1 MHNRF
6 ASGSALR
13 CAALRCSALHCT
25 ALHCTALHCTALHC
39 TALHCT
45 ARCQTS
51 RACALPSAARWIG
64 QAVVHCINSSSGPTA
79 VVTVRCRWC
88 SRGPSVLSTG
98 AKALAKHC
106 HRDSAVRLSRVPP
119 RGIYAPPRY
128 SHSICVPLFMNHHSG
143 PITVQFGRSV
153 VGAHGIVSLCCRAYL
168 RVSPLGAAEP
178 PCRRCRAEPS
188 RAERATERLAGVLG
202 GGGLRDR
209 EAKEQLG
216 GHEGTCARMQLVR
229 NLSEAT
235 SRSPLALLV
244 YSSS

>member
-1 MHNRF
+1 MVQPRTVGALNRRQ
-6 ASGSALR
+6 SP
-13 CAALRCSALHCT
+13 
-25 ALHCTALHCTALHC
+25 
-39 TALHCT
+39 
-45 ARCQTS
+45 CQ
-51 RACALPSAARWIG
+51 ALPSRFGRTSEPRPSPWHLRTPKVFP
-64 QAVVHCINSSSGPTA
+64 QYLRTA
-79 VVTVRCRWC
+79 VHESPQWSNHSCN
-88 SRGPSVLSTG
+88 SV
-98 AKALAKHC
+98 
-106 HRDSAVRLSRVPP
+106 
-119 RGIYAPPRY
+119 
-128 SHSICVPLFMNHHSG
+128 
-143 PITVQFGRSV
+143 GRSV

-216 GHEGTCARMQLVR
+216 GHEGTCARMHLVR